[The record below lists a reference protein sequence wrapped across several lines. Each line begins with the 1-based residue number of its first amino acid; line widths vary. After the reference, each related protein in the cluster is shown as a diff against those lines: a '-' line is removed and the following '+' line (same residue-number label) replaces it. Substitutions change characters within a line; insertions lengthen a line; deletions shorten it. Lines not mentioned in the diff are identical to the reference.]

1 MRIYIFIAMLSF
13 PFFLNAQIEIGFR
26 AGANMAEAD
35 LQRLYDKPFEL
46 ESMRGIQA
54 SLFANF
60 QLGSSF
66 ALQPEISYSQKGF
79 EASWNN
85 ADSSYTLR
93 TNYFEVPL
101 MLEFGIPIGKNLR
114 IFGNAGP
121 NASYLFNAKEEFFD
135 NVNETFSIT
144 DYNFQEENMLERLD
158 LGVNFGGGISV
169 RINRWKIMA
178 DARYNIGLLSL
189 IEVDSANNFFETAKN
204 KVTNI
209 AIGASYTLIGNKNTF
224 TPAPTTGG
232 NYY

>member
-1 MRIYIFIAMLSF
+1 MRIYTFIAMLCF

-46 ESMRGIQA
+46 ESMKGIQA
-54 SLFANF
+54 SLFVNF
-60 QLGSSF
+60 QLGSSI
-66 ALQPEISYSQKGF
+66 ALQPEVSYSQKGF

-93 TNYFEVPL
+93 TNYFEMPL

-114 IFGNAGP
+114 VFGNAGP
-121 NASYLFNAKEEFFD
+121 NASYLFNAKEEFHD

-169 RINRWKIMA
+169 RIKRWKIMA
-178 DARYNIGLLSL
+178 DARYNIGLLNL
-189 IEVDSANNFFETAKN
+189 IEIDSANNFFETAKN

-224 TPAPTTGG
+224 TPAPSTG